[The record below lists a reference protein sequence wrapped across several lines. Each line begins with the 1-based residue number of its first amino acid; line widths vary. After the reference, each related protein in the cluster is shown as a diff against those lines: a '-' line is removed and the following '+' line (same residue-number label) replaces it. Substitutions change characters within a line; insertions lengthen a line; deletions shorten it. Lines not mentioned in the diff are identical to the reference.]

1 MQSNNGGYN
10 ISIVGNSVT
19 GMTFVHKLDL
29 SRQLVMIDPGLD
41 TGMCYDKLME
51 RLKLAER
58 IKNRINKKI
67 GLI

>member
-1 MQSNNGGYN
+1 
-10 ISIVGNSVT
+10 
-19 GMTFVHKLDL
+19 MTFVHKLDL